1 MSYIFGE
8 GTGLGYGDIQKRRI
22 AQQLPQKKRDG
33 FGEGLNAVLKALE
46 GGAEADKPK
55 PGANPYAA
63 PEGGSAPLSSAL
75 GGDMGWKSGSGEPKA
90 DAPGGLDPRLA
101 GAWGQFTEAARAAG
115 HELNMNSGF
124 RDPGHQARIIADNWH
139 KFDLNPA
146 DRDRW
151 VADVEAMGPVEA
163 GRKWEGI
170 FTNARRTVDGSG
182 TPFRNWIALPGRS
195 QHQRGMAI
203 DIGYSSPQAREW
215 AHQNAKNFGM
225 VFPLSNEPWHIEL
238 IGGREVAVGDISG
251 QPITPAG

>member
-22 AQQLPQKKRDG
+22 ARELPQPKRDP
-33 FGEGLNAVLKALE
+33 FGDSMNAVLEALTAPQEAAKASY
-46 GGAEADKPK
+46 GGQAMS
-55 PGANPYAA
+55 G
-63 PEGGSAPLSSAL
+63 PERGSAPPVSGGVA
-75 GGDMGWKSGSGEPKA
+75 GGDIGWKSGSG
-90 DAPGGLDPRLA
+90 GGLDPRLSS
-101 GAWGQFTEAARAAG
+101 AWDKFAAAATEAG
-115 HELNMNSGF
+115 HSLNVNSGF
-124 RDPGHQARIIADNWH
+124 RDPAHQARIIADNWH

-151 VADVEAMGPVEA
+151 MADVASMGPIEA
-163 GRKWEGI
+163 GRKWEGT
-170 FTNARRTVDGSG
+170 FTNARRTIDGSNS
-182 TPFRNWIALPGRS
+182 PFRNWIALPGSS

-203 DIGYSSPQAREW
+203 DIGYSSPQARQW
-215 AHQNAKNFGM
+215 AHQNAQNFGL